1 MKVDD
6 RVNRLVL
13 IIGTDVLPRRE
24 LIAALELRQ
33 SARRNFRDNYL
44 KPATA
49 KGLVKMQF
57 PEVPSRP
64 EQAYKLTAKG
74 LELFSKL
81 KEVAEGEDDRAEA
94 CATQYARGTRS
105 GNAAVYPEFSD
116 SSNGRCGSKMA
127 T

>member
-1 MKVDD
+1 MNTKTKVDD

-44 KPATA
+44 KPACGM
-49 KGLVKMQF
+49 GLIAFAYPNSPTK
-57 PEVPSRP
+57 P

-81 KEVAEGEDDRAEA
+81 KEVAEE
-94 CATQYARGTRS
+94 
-105 GNAAVYPEFSD
+105 
-116 SSNGRCGSKMA
+116 
-127 T
+127 

>member
-1 MKVDD
+1 MAWSFLETIVYCGLVLFWTVDKHMNTKTKVDD

-81 KEVAEGEDDRAEA
+81 KEVAEE
-94 CATQYARGTRS
+94 
-105 GNAAVYPEFSD
+105 
-116 SSNGRCGSKMA
+116 
-127 T
+127 

>member
-1 MKVDD
+1 MNTKTKTDD
-6 RVNRLVL
+6 RVTRLVR

-24 LIAALELRQ
+24 LIAALGLRQ

-49 KGLVKMQF
+49 KGLVNMQF

-74 LELFSKL
+74 LELLAEVKEESREEDVESK
-81 KEVAEGEDDRAEA
+81 E
-94 CATQYARGTRS
+94 
-105 GNAAVYPEFSD
+105 
-116 SSNGRCGSKMA
+116 
-127 T
+127 